1 MLNQVVLVGRLQ
13 NYDLV
18 MGTMTLALPRQY
30 KNENGEYDTDLI
42 KVSIDKTMSKNM
54 SYLTIGDMVGIK
66 GRVEVKGIELEI
78 KVDRVTF
85 LSNCKGEQ
93 NNED

>member
-1 MLNQVVLVGRLQ
+1 MLNQVVIVGRLQ

-18 MGTMTLALPRQY
+18 MGTMTLAVQRQY

-42 KVSIDKTMSKNM
+42 KVNMDKNIAKNM
-54 SYLTIGDMVGIK
+54 SYLTMGDIVGIK
-66 GRVEVKGIELEI
+66 GRIEVKGLELEI

-85 LSNCKGEQ
+85 LSNNKGER

>member
-1 MLNQVVLVGRLQ
+1 MLNQVVIVGRLQ

-18 MGTMTLALPRQY
+18 MNTATIAVPRSY

-42 KVSIDKTMSKNM
+42 KVNVNKNMCNNM
-54 SYLTIGDMVGIK
+54 SYLTMGDIIGIK
-66 GRVEVKGIELEI
+66 GRVEVDGVTLQI

-85 LSNCKGEQ
+85 LSNNKGEQ
-93 NNED
+93 NDED

>member
-1 MLNQVVLVGRLQ
+1 MLNQIVIVGRLQ

-18 MGTMTLALPRQY
+18 MNSATIAVPRQY

-42 KVSIDKTMSKNM
+42 KVNMDKNMSKNM
-54 SYLTIGDMVGIK
+54 SYLTIGDLIGIK
-66 GRVEVKGIELEI
+66 GRIEVNGMTLEI

-85 LSNCKGEQ
+85 LSNNKGEQ